1 MKNNQT
7 HWSEM
12 SRVLSGEASASEM
25 ESFFESLEKDTQK
38 RSEFEQL
45 RIDWEASNNAM
56 IFKGINEDLGWE
68 KQKDLINSEG
78 PESTISWTW
87 LKWAAVLLIGF
98 GITFWLLTDEGEI
111 SAEYTQVVTN
121 GDQNQKVNLPDGS
134 IIYLNKTANLKYLF
148 TEDSRKLVFE
158 GEAYFEVAKDADR
171 PFVIE
176 LENSYIKV
184 LGTSFNVNS
193 NVELDEVFVKE
204 GLVEFGKLESNEKIL
219 LEAGAMANHNGRD
232 LSRVQEINQNV
243 VSWHT
248 KSLVFDSTSL
258 HEVLTDLESTY
269 NVSFR
274 FDSKSVSGCNLT
286 ANFTDEKLENV
297 LSTINVIFNVS
308 FTPDGTQ
315 RYVVTG
321 QGCN

>member
-1 MKNNQT
+1 
-7 HWSEM
+7 M

-25 ESFFESLEKDTQK
+25 ESFFDSLERDAQK
-38 RSEFEQL
+38 KERFEEM
-45 RIDWEASNNAM
+45 RVDWEASNNAM

-68 KQKDLINSEG
+68 RQKELISSNSS
-78 PESTISWTW
+78 ESRSAWVW
-87 LKWAAVLLIGF
+87 LRWAAVLLIGF
-98 GITFWLLTDEGEI
+98 GIAFWQLTKENAIVTEF
-111 SAEYTQVVTN
+111 TQVVTS
-121 GDQNQKVNLPDGS
+121 GDQNQQVNLPDGS
-134 IIYLNKTANLKYLF
+134 IIYLNKAANLKYLF
-148 TEDSRKLVFE
+148 TEGSRKIVFE
-158 GEAYFEVAKDADR
+158 GEGYFEVARDTDR
-171 PFVIE
+171 PFIIE
-176 LENSYIKV
+176 LEKSYIKV

-193 NVELDEVFVKE
+193 NGELDEVFVKE

-232 LSRVQEINQNV
+232 LSRLQEINKNI

-258 HEVLTDLESTY
+258 LKVLTDLESTY
-269 NVSFR
+269 DVSFR